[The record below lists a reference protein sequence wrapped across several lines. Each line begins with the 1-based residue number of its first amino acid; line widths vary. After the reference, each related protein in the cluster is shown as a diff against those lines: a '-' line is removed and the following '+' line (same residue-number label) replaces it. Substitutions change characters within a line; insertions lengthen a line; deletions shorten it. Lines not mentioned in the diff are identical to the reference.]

1 MTNEK
6 EQQIKAG
13 QDAKLLLENPQMVAA
28 FNAVLNNGYQQW
40 ISTEIKDT
48 DGRESLYHKQRAILE
63 VKNTLV
69 QTVENGQIL
78 EDERKGV
85 KKCVLQFSN
94 HRRSRFPR
102 KY

>member
-1 MTNEK
+1 MTDKEK
-6 EQQIKAG
+6 QIQAG

-28 FNAVLNNGYQQW
+28 FNSVLNNGYQQW

-48 DGRESLYHKQRAILE
+48 EGREALYHKQRAILE

-85 KKCVLQFSN
+85 KK
-94 HRRSRFPR
+94 
-102 KY
+102 

>member
-1 MTNEK
+1 MEDK
-6 EQQIKAG
+6 KQAQIKAG

-28 FNAVLNNGYQQW
+28 FNNILTNGYQQW

-48 DGRESLYHKQRAILE
+48 EGREALYHKQRAILE

-78 EDERKGV
+78 EEERKGG
-85 KKCVLQFSN
+85 K
-94 HRRSRFPR
+94 
-102 KY
+102 

>member
-1 MTNEK
+1 MTEK
-6 EQQIKAG
+6 DQQIKAG

-28 FNAVLNNGYQQW
+28 FNSVLNNGYQQW

-48 DGRESLYHKQRAILE
+48 EGREALYHKQRAILE
-63 VKNTLV
+63 VKNNLV

-85 KKCVLQFSN
+85 KK
-94 HRRSRFPR
+94 
-102 KY
+102 

>member
-85 KKCVLQFSN
+85 KK
-94 HRRSRFPR
+94 
-102 KY
+102 